1 MRLLLDLFPVVAFF
15 VAFRLGHAFPAQV
28 RAGVESLFGPLHA
41 GAIPAD
47 ELSAV
52 VFATAVAIASTI
64 VQVGVLL
71 ARGERVKP
79 MVWVSAA
86 LIVVFGGLTIWLQN
100 EWFIKWK
107 PSLLYWTFTAV
118 LAGGRLFAGRNLLG
132 AILGSEIALPGPVW
146 DRLLWAWAGF
156 FALLGV
162 ANLAVA
168 MTLSTEAWVN
178 FKTFGLL
185 GLTLAFS
192 IATATLISRHLK
204 TDAAAAGDER

>member
-15 VAFRLGHAFPAQV
+15 LAFRLGHAFPVQV
-28 RAGVESLFGPLHA
+28 RGTVESLFGPLHA

-52 VFATAVAIASTI
+52 VFAAAVAIASTV
-64 VQVGVLL
+64 VQVGFLL
-71 ARGERVKP
+71 AKRERIKP

-107 PSLLYWTFTAV
+107 PSLLYWTFAAV
-118 LAGGRLFAGRNLLG
+118 LAGGKLFAGRNLLG
-132 AILGSEIALPGPVW
+132 AVLGDEIDLPGPVW
-146 DRLLWAWAGF
+146 DRLLWAWATF
-156 FALLGV
+156 FGLLGV

-168 MTLSTEAWVN
+168 MTFGTEAWVN

-192 IATATLISRHLK
+192 IATATVIARHLK
-204 TDAAAAGDER
+204 TDGAAAGDER